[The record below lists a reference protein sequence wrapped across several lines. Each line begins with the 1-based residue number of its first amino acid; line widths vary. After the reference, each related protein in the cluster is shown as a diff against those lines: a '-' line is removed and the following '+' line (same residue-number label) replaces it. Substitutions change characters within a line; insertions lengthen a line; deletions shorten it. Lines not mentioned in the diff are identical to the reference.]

1 MERARYLVDAVVI
14 GGQSPNQLARS
25 LGISRSWLFERLA
38 RFRKGGYPAI
48 EPRSRRPHVYAQ
60 QVGPEVQAAVL
71 ALRQE
76 LTNAGDD
83 AGPQSI
89 AHRLAGRP
97 RPKTRPP
104 PVSHTAAP
112 PRGRSRPGPRRSIVH
127 LHLVAAAQQPLSDG
141 DAHPAESDDADF
153 HVPPTPLI
161 APGAGPRARTELR
174 ARARRRSA
182 GARWTGSKR
191 QPPRGGRD
199 CARTCRSAS
208 G

>member
-1 MERARYLVDAVVI
+1 LAATRVSPERCLCRNL
-14 GGQSPNQLARS
+14 GGPSHTKLEHPQVQRGAP
-25 LGISRSWLFERLA
+25 
-38 RFRKGGYPAI
+38 GGAI
-48 EPRSRRPHVYAQ
+48 YRGSSVPP
-60 QVGPEVQAAVL
+60 
-71 ALRQE
+71 
-76 LTNAGDD
+76 GDD

-89 AHRLAGRP
+89 AHHLAGRP

-127 LHLVAAAQQPLSDG
+127 LHLVAAAQQPLCDG

-153 HVPPTPLI
+153 HVLPTPLI
-161 APGAGPRARTELR
+161 APGAGPGARTELR
-174 ARARRRSA
+174 APARRRSA

-191 QPPRGGRD
+191 PPPRGGRD